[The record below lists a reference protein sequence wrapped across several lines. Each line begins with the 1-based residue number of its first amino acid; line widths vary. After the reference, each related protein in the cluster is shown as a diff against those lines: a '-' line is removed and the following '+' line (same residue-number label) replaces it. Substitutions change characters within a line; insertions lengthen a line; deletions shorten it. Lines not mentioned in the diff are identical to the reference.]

1 MKIDNI
7 KTHIDKGGRYKVIT
21 DSASFQVG
29 DLWIRAVVYECLDNN
44 VIYVREYENFCK
56 KFLSVNSD
64 KTVNNV

>member
-29 DLWIRAVVYECLDNN
+29 DLWIRAVVYECLDNG
-44 VIYVREYENFCK
+44 VIYVREYENFIK
-56 KFLSVNSD
+56 KFKSYGKSGN
-64 KTVNNV
+64 